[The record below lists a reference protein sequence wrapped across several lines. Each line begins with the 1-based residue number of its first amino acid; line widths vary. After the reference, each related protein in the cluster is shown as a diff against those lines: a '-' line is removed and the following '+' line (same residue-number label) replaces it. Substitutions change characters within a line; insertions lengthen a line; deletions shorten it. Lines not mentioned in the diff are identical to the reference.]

1 MFKRNSGFAGK
12 SFQKR
17 DSGPQTMH
25 KTSCASCGNS
35 CEVPFKPNGK
45 KPVLCGDCFRKD
57 DNGGGRSSDRPSY
70 KSSERSFDRPS
81 RFDDN
86 KPSYPATCGDC
97 GARCTVPFKPMQ
109 GKPVK
114 CRECFVP
121 GDRPASN
128 SGSGMSQEQFQM
140 LNTKLDSI
148 LKALGT
154 YVSTPKRL
162 NEPKDEFSLEV
173 DSSNEEKPVKKA
185 WAKLKYKK

>member
-1 MFKRNSGFAGK
+1 MFKRHNGFAHK
-12 SFQKR
+12 SFGKR
-17 DSGPQTMH
+17 EGGTVIMH

-45 KPVLCGDCFRKD
+45 KPVLCGDCFHKD
-57 DNGGGRSSDRPSY
+57 DHGGEKMSFRSSDRSARGEE
-70 KSSERSFDRPS
+70 KV
-81 RFDDN
+81 
-86 KPSYPATCGDC
+86 SYPATCGDC
-97 GARCTVPFKPMQ
+97 GARCMVPFKPMQ

-128 SGSGMSQEQFQM
+128 SNAASGISQEQFQM
-140 LNTKLDSI
+140 LNTKLDTI

-154 YVSTPKRL
+154 KGAAVRGSE
-162 NEPKDEFSLEV
+162 EPSGSRREGSEGAKGAEGGI
-173 DSSNEEKPVKKA
+173 EKPAKKA

>member
-1 MFKRNSGFAGK
+1 
-12 SFQKR
+12 
-17 DSGPQTMH
+17 MH
-25 KTSCASCGNS
+25 KASCAECGNS

-57 DNGGGRSSDRPSY
+57 DNGGERSERSERPSFR
-70 KSSERSFDRPS
+70 SNDRSFDRPT
-81 RFDDN
+81 RFDGD

-121 GDRPASN
+121 GDRPS
-128 SGSGMSQEQFQM
+128 STGGSGMTQEQFQM
-140 LNTKLDSI
+140 LNTKLDAI
-148 LKALGT
+148 LKAVGA

-162 NEPKDEFSLEV
+162 KEPTDEFSLEV
-173 DSSNEEKPVKKA
+173 DTTPTEKPEKKA